1 MAKKVRVY
9 VYKQSEF
16 KELIDEYR
24 VYPGIVVLEKGDDLE
39 LVNVS
44 GDEATWEVPAG
55 PFSDRPT
62 SDRVPNKRG
71 STKKVLNN
79 AEAQAVEYVVKVK
92 GKKAHG
98 NSDPVIIIDP

>member
-9 VYKQSEF
+9 VYKET
-16 KELIDEYR
+16 KLIDEYR
-24 VYPGIVVLEKGDDLE
+24 VYPGVVVLEKNDELE

-55 PFSDRPT
+55 PFTAQPSSDP
-62 SDRVPNKRG
+62 VANKHG
-71 STKKVLNN
+71 KTKTVLAN
-79 AEAQAVEYVVKVK
+79 ADAQAVEYVVKVN

-98 NSDPVIIIDP
+98 NSDPVIIIDL